1 MQKQSH
7 IIWIFQSWCELYQ
20 TFSGHHANEEVGNVG
35 YRKIQ
40 SRTAYSPAT
49 QDGQLANFCPNNSS
63 RSTCICTY
71 HQRSTPSYVHVIKDK
86 HNHMI
91 KMLRSTAHLVDEPL
105 SGGIHPFPVLWHKNI
120 VLALN
125 NLWTVIQGVFFNWY
139 PPKIHKYGK
148 KLKYQNWYPPK
159 IHKYGKKLKYQNWY
173 PPQIHKVSVDPAPDH
188 AESRL
193 PAQLLSSKPNMV
205 VTSWHLEILG
215 GTSTKVGNILL
226 TKNT

>member
-1 MQKQSH
+1 MPSLCEQRKILLQKHRSWILKWLLLVDLFHAKFKQSNN
-7 IIWIFQSWCELYQ
+7 FNCSKQ
-20 TFSGHHANEEVGNVG
+20 GN
-35 YRKIQ
+35 
-40 SRTAYSPAT
+40 
-49 QDGQLANFCPNNSS
+49 F
-63 RSTCICTY
+63 
-71 HQRSTPSYVHVIKDK
+71 
-86 HNHMI
+86 
-91 KMLRSTAHLVDEPL
+91 
-105 SGGIHPFPVLWHKNI
+105 
-120 VLALN
+120 
-125 NLWTVIQGVFFNWY
+125 IQGVFFNWY

-193 PAQLLSSKPNMV
+193 PAQLLSLKPNMV

>member
-1 MQKQSH
+1 M
-7 IIWIFQSWCELYQ
+7 YQ
-20 TFSGHHANEEVGNVG
+20 DLV
-35 YRKIQ
+35 I
-40 SRTAYSPAT
+40 
-49 QDGQLANFCPNNSS
+49 CMS
-63 RSTCICTY
+63 RS
-71 HQRSTPSYVHVIKDK
+71 
-86 HNHMI
+86 
-91 KMLRSTAHLVDEPL
+91 PL
-105 SGGIHPFPVLWHKNI
+105 QCYLPKACKEVCQ
-120 VLALN
+120 
-125 NLWTVIQGVFFNWY
+125 IQGVSFNWY
-139 PPKIHKYGK
+139 PPKNHKYGK

>member
-1 MQKQSH
+1 MVTYGNIH
-7 IIWIFQSWCELYQ
+7 IQC
-20 TFSGHHANEEVGNVG
+20 
-35 YRKIQ
+35 
-40 SRTAYSPAT
+40 
-49 QDGQLANFCPNNSS
+49 
-63 RSTCICTY
+63 
-71 HQRSTPSYVHVIKDK
+71 
-86 HNHMI
+86 
-91 KMLRSTAHLVDEPL
+91 
-105 SGGIHPFPVLWHKNI
+105 
-120 VLALN
+120 
-125 NLWTVIQGVFFNWY
+125 VFFNWY

>member
-1 MQKQSH
+1 MYLTHLS
-7 IIWIFQSWCELYQ
+7 IITLVLVIPGASQNK
-20 TFSGHHANEEVGNVG
+20 SGHTCPIPDHFYIYSLHAE
-35 YRKIQ
+35 
-40 SRTAYSPAT
+40 
-49 QDGQLANFCPNNSS
+49 
-63 RSTCICTY
+63 
-71 HQRSTPSYVHVIKDK
+71 
-86 HNHMI
+86 
-91 KMLRSTAHLVDEPL
+91 
-105 SGGIHPFPVLWHKNI
+105 
-120 VLALN
+120 
-125 NLWTVIQGVFFNWY
+125 IQGVFFNWY
-139 PPKIHKYGK
+139 PPKNHKYGK

-193 PAQLLSSKPNMV
+193 PAQLLSLKPNMV